1 MSFGLH
7 RNPPFRAE
15 HLGSFL
21 RPDYLLQA
29 QEGLGQNPENRQA
42 LKSAEDKAIQAI
54 VHAQLDIGFNS
65 ITDGE
70 YRRHSKQITHRP
82 VTWWATC

>member
-29 QEGLGQNPENRQA
+29 QEGLEQNPENRQA

-82 VTWWATC
+82 VTWWAMC